1 MLWYGLNMVDSI
13 IANSTAPQ
21 LQPVQNRSVGNA
33 AISNASSMPDNDVMD
48 DVIDVT
54 PRVMDSD
61 ANNAFSSAGAPELRP
76 PIENNI
82 TSGSQLRP
90 ALENFLPLELTTERA
105 LEARVADIEIAPNNE
120 IDESDS
126 EMSVNNANAIATMTD
141 QNTELQQSVD
151 ISA

>member
-1 MLWYGLNMVDSI
+1 MLWYVTNMVDSI
-13 IANSTAPQ
+13 IVNSTAPQ

-33 AISNASSMPDNDVMD
+33 AVSNASSMPDNDVMD

-54 PRVMDSD
+54 PRVMDND

-90 ALENFLPLELTTERA
+90 ALENFRPLELTTERA
-105 LEARVADIEIAPNNE
+105 LEARVADIEIVPNNE